1 VIADVGDLVAY
12 EDQANPRTVY
22 RVVALPAVLRIGG
35 QPNQTDYRLHEVETE
50 EVTWSDLRQAGW
62 TRVCSECDRVK
73 ANGGFGPP
81 HNASPRCQSGGHNH
95 CTCDTCF

>member
-1 VIADVGDLVAY
+1 MNPAIGDLVAY
-12 EDQANPRTVY
+12 EDQANPRTTY
-22 RVVALPAVLRIGG
+22 RVMALPAWGG
-35 QPNQTDYRLHEVETE
+35 VDYRLHEVETE

-81 HNASPRCQSGGHNH
+81 HHASPRCESGGHNH